1 MAPLLAFATLAF
13 AAASARAAQAPPSP
27 PVFKSDAERV
37 LVDVVVSDGK
47 GGLVRGL
54 TPDDFVVSEDGAPQ
68 AITSFEAIDRPVEA
82 GPLAITSEPL
92 PVVAT
97 NAVERPER
105 ATLVVVFDELHLSP
119 IATEHVRSRLDEA
132 WRALGPADVLL
143 VSTAGG
149 GNWMGR
155 LPGDEE
161 SLQAAL
167 ARFKGARM
175 PEKSGVISDYEAFL
189 IAARHDEQVLT
200 EIFRRYIEAG
210 LIIDPTIKLGNNGNG
225 PEAAAEAKMEAK
237 ARKDDVPPVGRSML
251 LAEAEERW
259 AGARQRQ
266 AATLA
271 RLTQILNALAG
282 RGGRKAV
289 ILVSEGFV
297 HDPAIPEHR
306 GLVEAAR
313 RARAAIHVIDPRN
326 PGAMGHEAESVDV
339 IDIRDLHQAA
349 ARIPRESEGSDALAS
364 ATGGRIVRSVQAL
377 PATLGRLGDELR
389 TYYLLGYEP
398 PSGRADGRY
407 HKLKVEVKRPGLR
420 LEARPGYYALASE
433 SRRVAREAPGTA
445 LQIAL
450 ASPFDAAGLPVQLAG
465 FVLGR
470 GPQGGSLVR
479 LVGEVDASTV
489 AIPETLDALF
499 ELVPEATTRAKQSAL
514 SMPIARAAG
523 GPVRLEREFEVPPG
537 TYQARLV
544 VRERGG
550 DKRVGSVRQTL
561 SVLPVE
567 AFRVTTPIL
576 SDVLQGPAPLA
587 RAERRFEQGATLHC
601 VVQVLGGSGRPVE
614 AGAVVRSADG
624 QEVMRIP
631 ASTIASIPP
640 SRRWSIPL
648 AGLAAGRYEL
658 EISLRDEGTSEVLTS
673 RERFV
678 VLPAPK
684 SGTADQDPRGRGRA
698 RL

>member
-1 MAPLLAFATLAF
+1 MPRLLLLAILAL
-13 AAASARAAQAPPSP
+13 AIPSARADQGP
-27 PVFKSDAERV
+27 PVFKSGAELV
-37 LVDVVVSDGK
+37 LVDVVVTDGK
-47 GGLVRGL
+47 GALVRGL
-54 TPDDFVVSEDGAPQ
+54 TSEDFLVYEDGDARPI
-68 AITSFEAIDRPVEA
+68 ASFEAIDRPAVA
-82 GPLAITSEPL
+82 GSLAVAPEPM
-92 PVVAT
+92 PAVAT

-119 IATEHVRSRLDEA
+119 IATEHVRSRLEDA
-132 WRALGPADVLL
+132 WKALGPADVLL

-167 ARFKGARM
+167 LRFKGARM

-189 IAARHDEQVLT
+189 IAARHDENALI
-200 EIFRRYIEAG
+200 EIYRRYIEAG
-210 LIIDPTIKLGNNGNG
+210 LIMDPQVKLGRNFTR
-225 PEAAAEAKMEAK
+225 PDEVIEVKE
-237 ARKDDVPPVGRSML
+237 RKKDLPSIGRSMIT
-251 LAEAEERW
+251 AEAEERW

-271 RLTQILNALAG
+271 RLTHLLNGLAG

-326 PGAMGHEAESVDV
+326 PGALSHEVESVDL

-349 ARIPRESEGSDALAS
+349 ARVPRESEGSDALAN

-398 PSGRADGRY
+398 PAGRADGRY
-407 HKLKVEVKRPGLR
+407 HKLRVALKRPGLR
-420 LEARPGYYALASE
+420 LEARPGYYALAPE
-433 SRRVAREAPGTA
+433 SRRAARDAPATV
-445 LQIAL
+445 LRNAL
-450 ASPFDAAGLPVQLAG
+450 ASPFDAGGLPVQLAG

-470 GPQGGSLVR
+470 GPKGGSLVR
-479 LVGEVDASTV
+479 LVGEVDASTIAV
-489 AIPETLDALF
+489 PETVDALF
-499 ELVPEATTRAKQSAL
+499 ELVPQGDASAKQAAL
-514 SMPIARAAG
+514 SAPLAKAAG

-537 TYQARLV
+537 VYQARLV

-550 DKRVGSVRQTL
+550 DKRVGSVRQAL

-576 SDVLQGPAPLA
+576 SDVLQDQAPLA

-601 VVQVLGGSGRPVE
+601 VVQVLGGSGRPVQ
-614 AGAVVRSADG
+614 AGAVVQSAEG
-624 QEVMRIP
+624 REVLRIP
-631 ASTIASIPP
+631 DSAIASIPP

-658 EISLRDEGTSEVLTS
+658 VISLTDEGTREVLTS

-678 VLPAPK
+678 VVPTPK
-684 SGTADQDPRGRGRA
+684 SGTAD
-698 RL
+698 